1 MPHKPQYSD
10 YEPVT
15 RSKSSQRFPEGFAE
29 DGRPEGWGYGSAATT
44 ASGRLLEES
53 ARPFAGR
60 EVPDTSDGAVHEK
73 PMPQPDRAAS
83 AVSQTLIEDRLHES
97 WILKRGHA
105 VSFAGLFLFTFV
117 LYFRPYEIFP
127 THVWLSSIAFWI
139 ATFTL
144 IVFIPTQLGLEG
156 NITSRPREVN
166 LVLLLVFTALLSIPL
181 ALDRSAAWGSFVE
194 YLKVIAMF
202 IVLVNVVRTEKRLK
216 ALLLLVL
223 VVSVVVSLAAVS
235 DYRVGNLTLE
245 GKRIEGVI
253 GGLFSNPNDLALHLV
268 TVVPLTIGLLLAS
281 RNFLSKIVYA
291 ICGLVLAAGIVVT
304 FSRGGFLG
312 LFAAVLFLMWRFA
325 RPSRSLFVIL
335 GLTLV
340 LGLITV
346 VPWAFRSRITPTD
359 DASAVAR
366 IDDLKRSVY
375 LTIRHPVFGIGIGNY
390 IFYSNQAKATH
401 NGYTQV
407 AAEMGLAAAALY
419 VLFLIAPLKKLRQ
432 IELENA
438 DIRKKP
444 KFYYLAIAIQ
454 ASLVGY
460 MVTSFFASVAYLW
473 YAYYLVGYAV
483 CLRRI
488 YRQVQENSPKEVPPL
503 AIRGI

>member
-1 MPHKPQYSD
+1 MPHKPKYSD

-15 RSKSSQRFPEGFAE
+15 RSKSSQRFREGSAE
-29 DGRPEGWGYGSAATT
+29 DGRPEGWGHGSAATT

-53 ARPFAGR
+53 GPFAVR
-60 EVPDTSDGAVHEK
+60 EVPHTSEGAVHK
-73 PMPQPDRAAS
+73 DPMLQTAQVVS
-83 AVSQTLIEDRLHES
+83 AVSQKRLQES

-127 THVWLSSIAFWI
+127 TLTWLSSIAFWI

-166 LVLLLVFTALLSIPL
+166 LILLLVFTALLSIPF

-194 YLKVIAMF
+194 FLKVIAMF

-223 VVSVVVSLAAVS
+223 AASMIVSVAAVN
-235 DYRVGNLTLE
+235 DYWLGNLALE

-268 TVVPLTIGLLLAS
+268 TVVPLAVGLLFAS
-281 RNFLSKIVYA
+281 RNFLGKIVYA
-291 ICGLVLAAGIVVT
+291 ICVLVLVAGIVVT
-304 FSRGGFLG
+304 FSRGGFVA
-312 LFAAVLFLMWRFA
+312 LFSVVLFLMWRFA
-325 RPSRSLFVIL
+325 RHSRFIFAIL
-335 GLTLV
+335 ALTL
-340 LGLITV
+340 LIGLITIA
-346 VPWAFRSRITPTD
+346 PGAFQSRITPTD
-359 DASAVAR
+359 NASAVAR
-366 IDDLKRSVY
+366 IDDLKRSVF

-390 IFYSNQAKATH
+390 VFYSNQAKATH
-401 NGYTQV
+401 NAYTQV
-407 AAEMGLAAAALY
+407 AAEMGLAAAAFY
-419 VLFLIAPLKKLRQ
+419 MLFLIAPLKKLRR
-432 IELENA
+432 IELENR
-438 DIRKKP
+438 DVQWKRR

-454 ASLVGY
+454 ASLIGY
-460 MVTSFFASVAYLW
+460 MVASFFASVALLW

-488 YRQVQENSPKEVPPL
+488 YRQVLENAPKEAPAL
-503 AIRGI
+503 AS